1 MPKAR
6 HVMELQ
12 GRTRVVVENG
22 KVIEVGV
29 PMTEYCPIFD
39 KVRGIRKFTPKT
51 AKENIEFRMKDFGMF
66 TENRELEMEIFV
78 GFGASETFMTAL
90 RRGLLD
96 TTVRFATAQAR

>member
-22 KVIEVGV
+22 KVVEVGA

-39 KVRGIRKFTPKT
+39 KVRGIP
-51 AKENIEFRMKDFGMF
+51 
-66 TENRELEMEIFV
+66 
-78 GFGASETFMTAL
+78 
-90 RRGLLD
+90 LL
-96 TTVRFATAQAR
+96 TLPQILPAGSAAG